1 MSSVGPLRLTSSQLT
16 VEEAGWWDGGQ
27 LGFEPGSAEPRPL
40 PSHTTRNAQHSCLPL
55 GQRRRARCAVRFW
68 VGKAVAGAGRCERG
82 PGVRGWPRSSC
93 TPAVPGCAQV
103 CFLSARSAHRAP
115 GLAELRG
122 LAEGC
127 PDGPGASA
135 WLQSQPL
142 LLLTECWALSAP
154 QVGKGPAPGGFTSVA
169 GAPSPGCPFGGD
181 GPCGQVHSW
190 VTCGGTE
197 LGGDSCPGRG
207 WGGVGHPV
215 RPLLVATLAPEGGAA
230 APEVASSWPFV
241 TSAPSPL
248 S

>member
-40 PSHTTRNAQHSCLPL
+40 PSHTTRSAQHSCPPL

-68 VGKAVAGAGRCERG
+68 ARKAVAGAGRCERG

-127 PDGPGASA
+127 PDSPGASA
-135 WLQSQPL
+135 CDRMLGLVS
-142 LLLTECWALSAP
+142 S
-154 QVGKGPAPGGFTSVA
+154 PGGEGSRPRRFY
-169 GAPSPGCPFGGD
+169 FGGR
-181 GPCGQVHSW
+181 CTLSR
-190 VTCGGTE
+190 
-197 LGGDSCPGRG
+197 LSC
-207 WGGVGHPV
+207 W
-215 RPLLVATLAPEGGAA
+215 
-230 APEVASSWPFV
+230 W
-241 TSAPSPL
+241 
-248 S
+248 